1 MGRTTGGGAALRGA
15 LLAALAGLG
24 MVGMPAHGE
33 TLDIKQ
39 CATLALSQNPDVKVS
54 RAQIEQA
61 EGALMEARGHGLP
74 TLTASLTA
82 TRTNDA
88 LNAFGLKLSQ
98 RGATFNDF
106 GAGDFLALGPAALN
120 VAPVNLNHPDAV
132 TNYNTR
138 LEVLVPLYNGGMVS
152 GYIEQAHAMVRA
164 AQQGSEMARQ
174 QVLYKVVQAYQ
185 GLHTARAYVHVTE
198 QAQIAAEAYVKTTR
212 NLLKE
217 GVLVRSDL
225 LTAEVNLADVQ
236 VKLEEARRASA
247 GALDQLHLLLGLP
260 LSQPL
265 EIGPQFSAVAA
276 KGEIG
281 SMEDEAVAQNPGL
294 QALRHQVEA
303 AGAAVTVAEADKY
316 PHLNAMLRQDWNDAT
331 LGARA
336 PSYTVAGVLSW
347 KILDFGTVRGAKDR
361 AEASRLELS
370 TRLQEAEEGIRYKV
384 KDAWR
389 GAVEAEARAKWRESA
404 LDKAAEAQRL
414 VQKRYE
420 NGVATIVELL
430 AAQAQLDKARADLVA
445 ARYQLTL
452 ERTALSL
459 ALGKLDA
466 EHL

>member
-1 MGRTTGGGAALRGA
+1 MSREGALRGV
-15 LLAALAGLG
+15 LLAALAALG
-24 MVGMPAHGE
+24 MAGAPAWGE
-33 TLDIKQ
+33 TLDLRQ

-61 EGALMEARGHGLP
+61 EGALREARGHGLP

-98 RGATFNDF
+98 RAATFNDF
-106 GAGDFLALGPAALN
+106 GAGEFNPALGAAGLN

-132 TNYNTR
+132 TNYNSR

-152 GYIEQAHAMVRA
+152 GYIEQARAMVRA
-164 AQQGSEMARQ
+164 AQQGSDMARQ

-198 QAQIAAEAYVKTTR
+198 QARLAAEAYVKTSR

-236 VKLEEARRASA
+236 VKLEEARRAAA

-265 EIGPQFSAVAA
+265 EIGPPFSAVEA

-281 SMEDEAVAQNPGL
+281 TLEAEALARNPGL

-331 LGARA
+331 LGVRA

-347 KILDFGTVRGAKDR
+347 KLLDFGTVQGAKDR
-361 AEASRLELS
+361 AEASRLELA

-389 GAVEAEARAKWRESA
+389 GALEAEARAKWRETA
-404 LDKAAEAQRL
+404 LEKAAEAQRL

>member
-1 MGRTTGGGAALRGA
+1 MGQGMSREGALRRA
-15 LLAALAGLG
+15 LLAALAVLG
-24 MVGMPAHGE
+24 VSGMPAWGE
-33 TLDIKQ
+33 TLDLRQ

-61 EGALMEARGHGLP
+61 EGALLEARGHGLP

-120 VAPVNLNHPDAV
+120 VAPANLNHPDAV
-132 TNYNTR
+132 NNYNTR

-152 GYIEQAHAMVRA
+152 GYIEQARAMVRA
-164 AQQGSEMARQ
+164 AQQGSDMARQ

-198 QAQIAAEAYVKTTR
+198 QARLAAEAYVKTTR

-265 EIGPQFSAVAA
+265 DIGPQFSAAAA

-281 SMEDEAVAQNPGL
+281 TLEAEAVARNPGL

-347 KILDFGTVRGAKDR
+347 KLLDFGTVKGAKDR
-361 AEASRLELS
+361 AEASRLELA
-370 TRLQEAEEGIRYKV
+370 TRLQEAEEGVRYKV

-389 GAVEAEARAKWRESA
+389 GAQEAEARAKWRETA